1 MKFAQ
6 MKQQA
11 QKGFTL
17 IELMIV
23 IAIIGILAAV
33 AIPAYQDYIAKSKA
47 TAAYADI
54 AAGKT
59 GYELAVVEGSAS
71 LPTEYLAKAG
81 LAAATGNCEEIAAGT
96 PVTAEGTTGAVLTCT
111 IKQPARLATTAGTDV
126 TIALS
131 RSAAGTYTCVT
142 SNMEEKFRPTGCAA
156 AAAAPAPAPAP

>member
-59 GYELAVVEGSAS
+59 GYELAVVEGSVDS
-71 LPTEYLAKAG
+71 TTTYLAKAG
-81 LAAATGNCEEIAAGT
+81 LAAITGNCSNIAAVA
-96 PVTAEGTTGAVLTCT
+96 PVTTGAAAAVLTCT
-111 IKQPARLATTAGTDV
+111 INQPARLATTAGTAV
-126 TIALS
+126 TIALH
-131 RSAAGTYTCVT
+131 RSVDGQYTCVT
-142 SNMEEKFRPTGCAA
+142 TNMDAKFRPAGCA
-156 AAAAPAPAPAP
+156 

>member
-1 MKFAQ
+1 

-71 LPTEYLAKAG
+71 TPTEYLAKAG
-81 LAAATGNCEEIAAGT
+81 LSAATGNCNPIAAT
-96 PVTAEGTTGAVLTCT
+96 APVTATGTAAVLTCT
-111 IKQPARLATTAGTDV
+111 IVSPARLATVATSPV

-131 RSAAGTYTCVT
+131 RSFEGVYTCVT
-142 SNMEEKFRPTGCAA
+142 GNMESRFRPTGCT
-156 AAAAPAPAPAP
+156 

>member
-59 GYELAVVEGSAS
+59 GYELAVVEGSAADAAA
-71 LPTEYLAKAG
+71 YLAKAG
-81 LAAATGNCEEIAAGT
+81 LAATTGNCTTIAAAL
-96 PVTAEGTTGAVLTCT
+96 PVTAATTTGAVLTCT
-111 IKQPARLATTAGTDV
+111 INQPARLATTAGTAV

-131 RSAAGTYTCVT
+131 RSAEGTYTCVT
-142 SNMEEKFRPTGCAA
+142 SNMEAKFRPTGCT
-156 AAAAPAPAPAP
+156 